1 MPPDIP
7 SVKGTRDFY
16 PEDMAIRNWIAGVW
30 RNVSTRYGFEEFDGP
45 IFESLE
51 LYTQKSGEEIVNQLY
66 AFEDKGGRAL
76 ALRPEMTPTL
86 ARMVIARAATLRKP
100 TKWFSISRC
109 YRYERPQ
116 RGRFREFFQWNI
128 DIIGV
133 KEPAADAE
141 VIAAAVDSLREMG
154 LGPSDVVVKIGDRK
168 LLGALLSS
176 VGIEGTRQI
185 DVYTTID
192 RMTKLPQEKG
202 RQLLSELDLGRKA
215 EEKILAATAAKG
227 IDEVRELAQQESNTK
242 EAFAELDTLFA
253 LFSDY
258 GIADFC
264 ELDLSV
270 VRGLDYYTGIVFE
283 IYDKG
288 RELRAICGGGRYDA
302 LISTFGGP
310 PMPAAGFGLGDAVIQ
325 ELLAEKGLLPKFARA
340 VDFFAVPITKDE
352 IGIAARIVQALRR
365 KGRRAEYS
373 LSPGSMRRLMR
384 EADASAAKWTIIVG
398 PDEIKEGAVA
408 LRDMGTGV
416 QRKVSLEDAL
426 KGEFAC

>member
-1 MPPDIP
+1 MAPDIP

-16 PEDMAIRNWIAGVW
+16 PEDMAVRNWIAGVW

-51 LYTQKSGEEIVNQLY
+51 LYTRKSGEEIVSQLY
-66 AFEDKGGRAL
+66 SFDDKGGRTL

-86 ARMVIARAATLRKP
+86 ARMVISRAGTLRKP
-100 TKWFSISRC
+100 LKWYSISRC
-109 YRYERPQ
+109 CRYERPQ

-133 KEPAADAE
+133 KEPTADAE
-141 VIAAAVDSLREMG
+141 VIAASVDSLRDMG
-154 LGPSDVVVKIGDRK
+154 LGPADIAVRIGDRK
-168 LLGALLSS
+168 LLAALLSS
-176 VGIEGTRQI
+176 LGITQGRQI

-192 RMTKLPQEKG
+192 RMAKLPPEKG

-215 EEKILAATAAKG
+215 EEKILAATEAKG
-227 IDEVRELAQQESNTK
+227 IDEVRELAQHESNTK

-352 IGIAARIVQALRR
+352 IGIAARIVQALRQ
-365 KGRRAEYS
+365 KGRHAEYS
-373 LSPGSMRRLMR
+373 LSPGSMRKLMR
-384 EADASAAKWTIIVG
+384 EADNSGAKWTIIVG

-408 LRDMGTGV
+408 LRDMETGV
-416 QRKVSLEDAL
+416 QRKVPLEDAL